1 MKMWLTEKALEVH
14 EEEKRFQRLMEL
26 LAVLVSSLSILQ
38 KFSTLLSSLASEIAD
53 EEGIDQI

>member
-1 MKMWLTEKALEVH
+1 MKMWLTEKASEVH

-26 LAVLVSSLSILQ
+26 LDVLVSSLSIPQ
-38 KFSTLLSSLASEIAD
+38 MFSTLLSSLASEIAD

>member
-1 MKMWLTEKALEVH
+1 MKMWLTEKASEVH
-14 EEEKRFQRLMEL
+14 EEEKRFQRFMEL

-38 KFSTLLSSLASEIAD
+38 MFSTLLSSLASEIAD

>member
-1 MKMWLTEKALEVH
+1 MKMWLTEKASEVH

-26 LAVLVSSLSILQ
+26 LAVLVSSLSIPQ
-38 KFSTLLSSLASEIAD
+38 MFSTLLSSLASEIAD